1 MMRVIL
7 DTNVWLV
14 IIPEYSQYV
23 TVYNQLKKPDPGFKL
38 ILSNDILMEYEEQM
52 KFRYDDIF
60 VDEELEEM
68 ISLPNIERVDPWFKW
83 NLIPMDP
90 DDNKFVDCAIASNAD
105 YLVTN
110 DRHFDILKKTSFPK
124 VRIIAL
130 QEFMKVLKN
139 SIITT

>member
-1 MMRVIL
+1 MRVIL

-14 IIPEYSQYV
+14 IIPEYSRYAA
-23 TVYNQLKKPDPGFKL
+23 VYNQLKKPDPGFKL
-38 ILSNDILMEYEEQM
+38 ILSNDILTEYEEQM

-60 VDEELEEM
+60 VDGELEEI

-83 NLIPMDP
+83 NLITADP
-90 DDNKFVDCAIASNAD
+90 DDNKFVDCAIASNTD

-110 DRHFDILKKTSFPK
+110 DRHFDILKKLSFPK
-124 VRIIAL
+124 VRIITL

-139 SIITT
+139 SVMTT